1 MQSVKPHVCVFMSV
15 LFFAVY
21 RRWCGFPSRWSA
33 QKNNSKRSTI
43 LQHLLAKPH
52 QQMLQN
58 SSTLEIK
65 GGVVRRAMRGWEIVA
80 EMMGLLEEC
89 TVAWN
94 SLHMEE
100 RNGKCHLNLVSPDTG
115 VTLLRAPPLTVKN
128 TKKIKWNFYCFF
140 FFSENT
146 ATSHISNILANQQS
160 QEDRTDLIVLHQ

>member
-1 MQSVKPHVCVFMSV
+1 MQSVKPDVCVFMSVFFV

-65 GGVVRRAMRGWEIVA
+65 GSVVRRAMRGWEIVA

-140 FFSENT
+140 VLFFLKT
-146 ATSHISNILANQQS
+146 QLLHTY
-160 QEDRTDLIVLHQ
+160 LIY